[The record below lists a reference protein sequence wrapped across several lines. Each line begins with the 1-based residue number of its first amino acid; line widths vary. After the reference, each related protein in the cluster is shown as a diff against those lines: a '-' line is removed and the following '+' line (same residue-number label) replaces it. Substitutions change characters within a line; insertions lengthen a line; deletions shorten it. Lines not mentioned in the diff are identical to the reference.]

1 MKSIASAPGKV
12 ILFGEHFVV
21 YGVKAIL
28 CSINKRVTVTAEK
41 TSERKIS
48 INSKIGKLELEPDK
62 PISEIN
68 SPLKPFYYLANKAVE
83 NKDTGIHIQI
93 DSEIP
98 LGAGLGSSSCCVA
111 GAAAIFKLFGD
122 ISKEKI
128 LKLAIEAERTI
139 FENTSGADCTVC
151 TYGGIMEYDKNNGF
165 KKIEDKPNL
174 RYRKANMLNI
184 LINNKISQIKSNK
197 KAIIALFS
205 KSVQKKVKSVIYVSP
220 NFGPSSYKGHF
231 LRLPGAKWF
240 IPLILGN
247 EHAFTPR
254 NSEHARCWTTR
265 YPTKALFPVKDAVVA
280 ASLVNHS
287 KIKLPILFW
296 FSDYDKVVSPKATRR
311 IISKMGNNVDVFNPI
326 VSFEDDPSK
335 HGVLGD
341 ILSPTKTAQ
350 GVNKIL
356 EWIRKNN

>member
-98 LGAGLGSSSCCVA
+98 LGAGLGSSSACCVA
-111 GAAAIFKLFGD
+111 GAAAIFKLFGN
-122 ISKEKI
+122 ISREEV
-128 LKLAIEAERTI
+128 LKRAIEAERTI

-151 TYGGIMEYDKNNGF
+151 TYGGIMEYDKNKGF
-165 KKIEDKPNL
+165 KKIEYEPNFQL
-174 RYRKANMLNI
+174 VIINSNIEHSTQSMVSKVKEFENKNKEEFSKLSNLESKLVEDVLKLVKENKIQEIGQKMNQNQEYLENIGISNKELTKMIKIGQESSFGAKITGSGGGGCIFALTNESNLQNI
-184 LINNKISQIKSNK
+184 LKKFKDNNYECFSTKID
-197 KAIIALFS
+197 F
-205 KSVQKKVKSVIYVSP
+205 
-220 NFGPSSYKGHF
+220 KGLNTF
-231 LRLPGAKWF
+231 
-240 IPLILGN
+240 
-247 EHAFTPR
+247 
-254 NSEHARCWTTR
+254 
-265 YPTKALFPVKDAVVA
+265 
-280 ASLVNHS
+280 
-287 KIKLPILFW
+287 
-296 FSDYDKVVSPKATRR
+296 
-311 IISKMGNNVDVFNPI
+311 
-326 VSFEDDPSK
+326 
-335 HGVLGD
+335 
-341 ILSPTKTAQ
+341 
-350 GVNKIL
+350 
-356 EWIRKNN
+356 

>member
-68 SPLKPFYYLANKAVE
+68 SPLKPFYYLANKAIE

-98 LGAGLGSSSCCVA
+98 LGAGLGSSSACCVA
-111 GAAAIFKLFGD
+111 GAAAIFKLFGN
-122 ISKEKI
+122 ISKEEV

-151 TYGGIMEYDKNNGF
+151 TYGGIMEYDKNKGF
-165 KKIEDKPNL
+165 KKIQYKPNFQL
-174 RYRKANMLNI
+174 VIINSNMEHSTQSMVSKVKEFENKNTEEFSRLSDLESKLVEDVLKLVKENKIQEIGQKMNQNQKYLENIGISNKELTKMIRIGQESSFGAKITGSGGGGCIFALTNESNLQNI
-184 LINNKISQIKSNK
+184 LKKFKDNSYECFSAKID
-197 KAIIALFS
+197 F
-205 KSVQKKVKSVIYVSP
+205 
-220 NFGPSSYKGHF
+220 KGLNTF
-231 LRLPGAKWF
+231 
-240 IPLILGN
+240 
-247 EHAFTPR
+247 
-254 NSEHARCWTTR
+254 
-265 YPTKALFPVKDAVVA
+265 
-280 ASLVNHS
+280 
-287 KIKLPILFW
+287 
-296 FSDYDKVVSPKATRR
+296 
-311 IISKMGNNVDVFNPI
+311 
-326 VSFEDDPSK
+326 
-335 HGVLGD
+335 
-341 ILSPTKTAQ
+341 
-350 GVNKIL
+350 
-356 EWIRKNN
+356 

>member
-68 SPLKPFYYLANKAVE
+68 SPLKPFYYLANKAIE

-98 LGAGLGSSSCCVA
+98 LGAGLGSSSACCVA
-111 GAAAIFKLFGD
+111 GAAAIFKLFGN
-122 ISKEKI
+122 ISREEV

-151 TYGGIMEYDKNNGF
+151 TYGGIMEYDKNKGF
-165 KKIEDKPNL
+165 KKIEYEPNFQL
-174 RYRKANMLNI
+174 VIINSNIEHSTQSMVSKVKEFENKNKEEFSKLSNLESKLVEDVLKLVKENKIQEIGQKMNQNQEYLENIGISNKELTKMIKTGQESSFGAKITGSGGGGCIFALTNESNLQNI
-184 LINNKISQIKSNK
+184 LKKFKDNNYECFSTKID
-197 KAIIALFS
+197 F
-205 KSVQKKVKSVIYVSP
+205 
-220 NFGPSSYKGHF
+220 KGLNTF
-231 LRLPGAKWF
+231 
-240 IPLILGN
+240 
-247 EHAFTPR
+247 
-254 NSEHARCWTTR
+254 
-265 YPTKALFPVKDAVVA
+265 
-280 ASLVNHS
+280 
-287 KIKLPILFW
+287 
-296 FSDYDKVVSPKATRR
+296 
-311 IISKMGNNVDVFNPI
+311 
-326 VSFEDDPSK
+326 
-335 HGVLGD
+335 
-341 ILSPTKTAQ
+341 
-350 GVNKIL
+350 
-356 EWIRKNN
+356 

>member
-98 LGAGLGSSSCCVA
+98 LGAGLGSSSACCVA
-111 GAAAIFKLFGD
+111 GAAAIFKLFGN
-122 ISKEKI
+122 ISKEEV

-165 KKIEDKPNL
+165 KKIEHEPNFQL
-174 RYRKANMLNI
+174 VIINSNMEHSTQSMVSKVKEFENKNTEEFSRLSDLESKLVEDVLKLVKENKIQEIGQKMNQNQEYLENIGISNKELTKMIKIGQESSFGAKITGSGGGGCIFALTNESNLQNI
-184 LINNKISQIKSNK
+184 LKKFKDNNYECFSTKID
-197 KAIIALFS
+197 F
-205 KSVQKKVKSVIYVSP
+205 
-220 NFGPSSYKGHF
+220 KGLNTF
-231 LRLPGAKWF
+231 
-240 IPLILGN
+240 
-247 EHAFTPR
+247 
-254 NSEHARCWTTR
+254 
-265 YPTKALFPVKDAVVA
+265 
-280 ASLVNHS
+280 
-287 KIKLPILFW
+287 
-296 FSDYDKVVSPKATRR
+296 
-311 IISKMGNNVDVFNPI
+311 
-326 VSFEDDPSK
+326 
-335 HGVLGD
+335 
-341 ILSPTKTAQ
+341 
-350 GVNKIL
+350 
-356 EWIRKNN
+356 

>member
-98 LGAGLGSSSCCVA
+98 LGAGLGSSSACCVA
-111 GAAAIFKLFGD
+111 GAAAIFKLFGN
-122 ISKEKI
+122 ISKEEI

-151 TYGGIMEYDKNNGF
+151 TYGGIMEYDKNKGF
-165 KKIEDKPNL
+165 KKIEHEPNFQL
-174 RYRKANMLNI
+174 VIINSNMEHSTQSMVSKVKEFENKNKEEFSKLSNLESKLVEDVLKLVKENKIQEIGQKMNQNQEYLENIGISNKELTKMIKIGQESSFGAKITGSGGGGCIFALTNESNLQNI
-184 LINNKISQIKSNK
+184 LKKFKDNNYECFSTKID
-197 KAIIALFS
+197 F
-205 KSVQKKVKSVIYVSP
+205 
-220 NFGPSSYKGHF
+220 KGLNTF
-231 LRLPGAKWF
+231 
-240 IPLILGN
+240 
-247 EHAFTPR
+247 
-254 NSEHARCWTTR
+254 
-265 YPTKALFPVKDAVVA
+265 
-280 ASLVNHS
+280 
-287 KIKLPILFW
+287 
-296 FSDYDKVVSPKATRR
+296 
-311 IISKMGNNVDVFNPI
+311 
-326 VSFEDDPSK
+326 
-335 HGVLGD
+335 
-341 ILSPTKTAQ
+341 
-350 GVNKIL
+350 
-356 EWIRKNN
+356 

>member
-98 LGAGLGSSSCCVA
+98 LGAGLGSSSACCVA
-111 GAAAIFKLFGD
+111 GAAAIFKLFGN
-122 ISKEKI
+122 ISREEV

-151 TYGGIMEYDKNNGF
+151 TYGGIMEYDKNKGF
-165 KKIEDKPNL
+165 KKIEHEPNFQL
-174 RYRKANMLNI
+174 VIINSNMEHSTQSMVSKVKEFENKNKEEFSKLSNLESKLVEDVLKLVKENKIQEIGQKMNQNQEYLENIGISNKELTKMIKIGQESSFGAKITGSGGGGCIFALTNESNLQNI
-184 LINNKISQIKSNK
+184 LKKFKDNNYECFSTKID
-197 KAIIALFS
+197 F
-205 KSVQKKVKSVIYVSP
+205 
-220 NFGPSSYKGHF
+220 KGLNTF
-231 LRLPGAKWF
+231 
-240 IPLILGN
+240 
-247 EHAFTPR
+247 
-254 NSEHARCWTTR
+254 
-265 YPTKALFPVKDAVVA
+265 
-280 ASLVNHS
+280 
-287 KIKLPILFW
+287 
-296 FSDYDKVVSPKATRR
+296 
-311 IISKMGNNVDVFNPI
+311 
-326 VSFEDDPSK
+326 
-335 HGVLGD
+335 
-341 ILSPTKTAQ
+341 
-350 GVNKIL
+350 
-356 EWIRKNN
+356 

>member
-41 TSERKIS
+41 TNERKIS
-48 INSKIGKLELEPDK
+48 INSKIGKLDLEPNK
-62 PISEIN
+62 SILEIN
-68 SPLKPFYYLANKAVE
+68 SPLKPFYYLANKALE

-98 LGAGLGSSSCCVA
+98 LGAGLGSSSACCVA

-165 KKIEDKPNL
+165 KKIEHEPNFQL
-174 RYRKANMLNI
+174 VIINSNI
-184 LINNKISQIKSNK
+184 EHSTQSMV
-197 KAIIALFS
+197 S
-205 KSVQKKVKSVIYVSP
+205 KVKEFEKRNKEEFSRLSNLESKVIEDVLKLIKENKMQEIGQKMNQNQEYLENIGIS
-220 NFGPSSYKGHF
+220 NNELTSMIKIGQELSF
-231 LRLPGAKWF
+231 GAKITGSGGGGCIF
-240 IPLILGN
+240 ALTNESNLQTILKK
-247 EHAFTPR
+247 F
-254 NSEHARCWTTR
+254 
-265 YPTKALFPVKDAVVA
+265 KDNNYECFSA
-280 ASLVNHS
+280 
-287 KIKLPILFW
+287 KIDFKGLNTF
-296 FSDYDKVVSPKATRR
+296 
-311 IISKMGNNVDVFNPI
+311 
-326 VSFEDDPSK
+326 
-335 HGVLGD
+335 
-341 ILSPTKTAQ
+341 
-350 GVNKIL
+350 
-356 EWIRKNN
+356 

>member
-68 SPLKPFYYLANKAVE
+68 SPLKPFYYLANKSIE
-83 NKDTGIHIQI
+83 NKDSGIRIQI

-98 LGAGLGSSSCCVA
+98 LGAGLGSSSACCVA

-122 ISKEKI
+122 ISKEEI

-151 TYGGIMEYDKNNGF
+151 TYGGIMEYDKNKGF
-165 KKIEDKPNL
+165 KKIEYEPNFQL
-174 RYRKANMLNI
+174 VIINSNIEHSTQSMVSKVKEFENKNKEEFSKLSNLESKLVEDVLKLVKENKIQEIGQKMNQNQEYLENIGISNKELTKMIKIGQESSFGAKITGSGGGGCIFALTNESNLQNI
-184 LINNKISQIKSNK
+184 LKKFKDNNYECFSAKID
-197 KAIIALFS
+197 F
-205 KSVQKKVKSVIYVSP
+205 
-220 NFGPSSYKGHF
+220 KGLNTF
-231 LRLPGAKWF
+231 
-240 IPLILGN
+240 
-247 EHAFTPR
+247 
-254 NSEHARCWTTR
+254 
-265 YPTKALFPVKDAVVA
+265 
-280 ASLVNHS
+280 
-287 KIKLPILFW
+287 
-296 FSDYDKVVSPKATRR
+296 
-311 IISKMGNNVDVFNPI
+311 
-326 VSFEDDPSK
+326 
-335 HGVLGD
+335 
-341 ILSPTKTAQ
+341 
-350 GVNKIL
+350 
-356 EWIRKNN
+356 

>member
-98 LGAGLGSSSCCVA
+98 LGAGLGSSSACCVA
-111 GAAAIFKLFGD
+111 GAAAIFKLFGN
-122 ISKEKI
+122 ISKEEV

-151 TYGGIMEYDKNNGF
+151 TYGGIMEYDKNKGF
-165 KKIEDKPNL
+165 KKIEYEPNFQL
-174 RYRKANMLNI
+174 VIINSNIEHSTQSMVSKVKEFENKNKEEFSKLSNLESKLVEDVLKLVKENKIQEIGQKMNQNQEYLENIGISNNELAKMIKIGQESSFGAKITGSGGGGCIFALTNESNLQNI
-184 LINNKISQIKSNK
+184 LKKFKDNNYECFSTKID
-197 KAIIALFS
+197 F
-205 KSVQKKVKSVIYVSP
+205 
-220 NFGPSSYKGHF
+220 KGLNTF
-231 LRLPGAKWF
+231 
-240 IPLILGN
+240 
-247 EHAFTPR
+247 
-254 NSEHARCWTTR
+254 
-265 YPTKALFPVKDAVVA
+265 
-280 ASLVNHS
+280 
-287 KIKLPILFW
+287 
-296 FSDYDKVVSPKATRR
+296 
-311 IISKMGNNVDVFNPI
+311 
-326 VSFEDDPSK
+326 
-335 HGVLGD
+335 
-341 ILSPTKTAQ
+341 
-350 GVNKIL
+350 
-356 EWIRKNN
+356 